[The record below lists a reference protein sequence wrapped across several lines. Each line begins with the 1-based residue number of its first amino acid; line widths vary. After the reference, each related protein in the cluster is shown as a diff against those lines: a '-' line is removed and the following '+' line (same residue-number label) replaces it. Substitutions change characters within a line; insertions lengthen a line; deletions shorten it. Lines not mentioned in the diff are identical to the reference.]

1 MSGSTSADESNTIG
15 DCRIQSV
22 DEDLKN
28 VTVVEWYQ
36 KTEHRTGRVLLQL
49 RRDKAPFVLLARSWP
64 TTRTDRFQ
72 SQRVNK

>member
-1 MSGSTSADESNTIG
+1 MSDSTSVDESNTIG

-36 KTEHRTGRVLLQL
+36 KTEHRNGQCPAAAAT
-49 RRDKAPFVLLARSWP
+49 
-64 TTRTDRFQ
+64 
-72 SQRVNK
+72 